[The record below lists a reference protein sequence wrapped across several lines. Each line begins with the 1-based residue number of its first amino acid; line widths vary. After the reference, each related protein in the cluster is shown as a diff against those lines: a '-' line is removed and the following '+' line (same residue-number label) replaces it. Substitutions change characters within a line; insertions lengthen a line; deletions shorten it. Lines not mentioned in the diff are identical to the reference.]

1 MCYLCLRAGPVCFG
15 GADGIRTHDLLDAIE
30 ARSQLR
36 HGPTELLKFTT
47 GPFHPKGIPPPSEA
61 MQPPARFTS
70 LILRVQTENGSANK
84 MNISAKLATLSRIH
98 LRAARIILSL
108 ACAAGAFAI
117 PVVAQQQG
125 PLPPPPAGSSSSGS
139 PGMGS
144 SGSAMPV
151 EGGMAHSESAIT
163 SDPPAIPADQIIQK
177 FSQHESEFK
186 KERDNYTYTQTFV
199 IQTVDPD
206 GNPDGEYR
214 LTTDISFTPEG
225 KRYAKDTYAPPPSLT
240 RITMSQQDLNDLE
253 NIQPFVLT
261 TEDLPKYNVTYV
273 GRQIVDDLHAYV
285 FDVGPKEMKKNERYF
300 QGRVWVDEKDLQIV
314 KSYGKAVPDIM
325 KKNNENIFPHF
336 ETYRENITGPYWFP
350 TYTHADDTLRFST
363 GGVHI
368 RMTVKYANYKRFG
381 SSHKI
386 GTPVEIKP

>member
-1 MCYLCLRAGPVCFG
+1 MNMFRKL
-15 GADGIRTHDLLDAIE
+15 
-30 ARSQLR
+30 
-36 HGPTELLKFTT
+36 
-47 GPFHPKGIPPPSEA
+47 PKLSSIPL
-61 MQPPARFTS
+61 QPARLVVF
-70 LILRVQTENGSANK
+70 LASAI
-84 MNISAKLATLSRIH
+84 M
-98 LRAARIILSL
+98 
-108 ACAAGAFAI
+108 AFASPAI
-117 PVVAQQQG
+117 AQQQG
-125 PLPPPPAGSSSSGS
+125 PLSPSSAPGSSSGS
-139 PGMGS
+139 PAMGN
-144 SGSAMPV
+144 SGSALPV
-151 EGGMAHSESAIT
+151 EGGISGHTESAIT
-163 SDPPAIPADQIIQK
+163 SEPPSIPAEQIIQK

-225 KRYAKDTYAPPPSLT
+225 KRYAKDTYAPPPTLS
-240 RITMSQQDLNDLE
+240 RIQMSQQDLNDLE

-273 GRQIVDDLHAYV
+273 GRQIVDELHAYV
-285 FDVGPKEMKKNERYF
+285 FDVAPKKMEKNERYF

-314 KSYGKAVPDIM
+314 KSYGKAVPDII

-350 TYTHADDTLRFST
+350 TYTHADDILRFTT

-381 SSHKI
+381 STHKI
-386 GTPVEIKP
+386 GTPVEIKQ

>member
-1 MCYLCLRAGPVCFG
+1 MS
-15 GADGIRTHDLLDAIE
+15 T
-30 ARSQLR
+30 
-36 HGPTELLKFTT
+36 FT
-47 GPFHPKGIPPPSEA
+47 K
-61 MQPPARFTS
+61 PALS
-70 LILRVQTENGSANK
+70 SA
-84 MNISAKLATLSRIH
+84 IH
-98 LRAARIILSL
+98 LRAAKFIFFL
-108 ACAAGAFAI
+108 ACAAAAFAI
-117 PVVAQQQG
+117 PTLAQQQG
-125 PLPPPPAGSSSSGS
+125 PLPPPPAGSSSSGT
-139 PGMGS
+139 PGMS
-144 SGSAMPV
+144 NSGSAMPV
-151 EGGMAHSESAIT
+151 ERGIAAHTESAIT
-163 SDPPAIPADQIIQK
+163 SEPPSIPVDQIIQK

-225 KRYAKDTYAPPPSLT
+225 KRYAHDTYAPAPTLS

-261 TEDLPKYNVTYV
+261 TEDLSKYNVTYV
-273 GRQIVDDLHAYV
+273 GRQIVDELHAYV
-285 FDVGPKEMKKNERYF
+285 FDVAPKKMEKNERYF

-314 KSYGKAVPDIM
+314 KSYGKAVPDIS

-381 SSHKI
+381 STHKI
-386 GTPVEIKP
+386 GTPVEIKQ

>member
-1 MCYLCLRAGPVCFG
+1 MNTRAKFVTPSPRLLRTA
-15 GADGIRTHDLLDAIE
+15 
-30 ARSQLR
+30 S
-36 HGPTELLKFTT
+36 FTLFFACT
-47 GPFHPKGIPPPSEA
+47 
-61 MQPPARFTS
+61 
-70 LILRVQTENGSANK
+70 
-84 MNISAKLATLSRIH
+84 
-98 LRAARIILSL
+98 AA
-108 ACAAGAFAI
+108 AFAF
-117 PVVAQQQG
+117 PVLAQQQG
-125 PLPPPPAGSSSSGS
+125 PLPPPSASGSSSGS
-139 PGMGS
+139 PAMGN
-144 SGSAMPV
+144 SASAPPV
-151 EGGMAHSESAIT
+151 ERGITGHTESPIT
-163 SDPPAIPADQIIQK
+163 SEPPSIPADQIIQK

-199 IQTVDPD
+199 IQTIDPD

-225 KRYAKDTYAPPPSLT
+225 KRYAHDTYAPAPTLS

-273 GRQIVDDLHAYV
+273 GRQIVDELHAYV
-285 FDVGPKEMKKNERYF
+285 FDVAPKKMEKNERYF

-314 KSYGKAVPDIM
+314 KSYGKAVPDII

-350 TYTHADDTLRFST
+350 TYTHADDTLRFTT

-381 SSHKI
+381 STHKI
-386 GTPVEIKP
+386 GTPVEIKQ

>member
-1 MCYLCLRAGPVCFG
+1 
-15 GADGIRTHDLLDAIE
+15 
-30 ARSQLR
+30 
-36 HGPTELLKFTT
+36 
-47 GPFHPKGIPPPSEA
+47 
-61 MQPPARFTS
+61 
-70 LILRVQTENGSANK
+70 
-84 MNISAKLATLSRIH
+84 MNIFTKLALSSPIH
-98 LRAARIILSL
+98 LRAAKFIFFL
-108 ACAAGAFAI
+108 ACAAAVFAI
-117 PVVAQQQG
+117 PSIAQQQG
-125 PLPPPPAGSSSSGS
+125 PLPPPPAGSSSSGA
-139 PGMGS
+139 PGMGN
-144 SGSAMPV
+144 SGSATPV
-151 EGGMAHSESAIT
+151 ERGIAAHTESAI
-163 SDPPAIPADQIIQK
+163 SSEPPSIPVDQIIQK

-225 KRYAKDTYAPPPSLT
+225 KRYAHDTYAPPPSLT

-285 FDVGPKEMKKNERYF
+285 FDVAPKKMEKNERYF

-381 SSHKI
+381 ATHKI
-386 GTPVEIKP
+386 GTPVEIKQ